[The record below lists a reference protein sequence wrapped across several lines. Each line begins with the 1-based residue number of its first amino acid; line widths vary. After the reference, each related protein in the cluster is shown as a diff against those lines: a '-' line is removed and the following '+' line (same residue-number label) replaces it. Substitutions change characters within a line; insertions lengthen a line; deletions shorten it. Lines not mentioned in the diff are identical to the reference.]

1 MDYAGLLPVS
11 SGLFSP
17 VISAA
22 KKCGALDFS
31 AFSYCASDR
40 SAFRHVVMKKPR
52 PQPPTALPRAVRFLL
67 APPPPAVRTEA
78 CHRSAP
84 DRGPPGPSA
93 LGVPD
98 ETGMQPNT
106 ADPAFEY
113 PDRQAGEG
121 TFPHLLSVQD
131 LMKIF
136 GRSESAMRSWVGT
149 RLGKIT
155 VGRSVF
161 VHPDEVR
168 RLIHEGMLRSV
179 LADHTKRP
187 GSELQRACPAA
198 ASNQVKSCAYE
209 LVVNTPQASSLAT
222 GV

>member
-121 TFPHLLSVQD
+121 TFPHLLSVPAPAV
-131 LMKIF
+131 
-136 GRSESAMRSWVGT
+136 ST
-149 RLGKIT
+149 R
-155 VGRSVF
+155 
-161 VHPDEVR
+161 PDEDIRPLRERNAQLGGHAARKNHGRPVR
-168 RLIHEGMLRSV
+168 VCASRRGPPAHPRGH
-179 LADHTKRP
+179 AAQRP
-187 GSELQRACPAA
+187 GGPHKKAGQ
-198 ASNQVKSCAYE
+198 
-209 LVVNTPQASSLAT
+209 
-222 GV
+222 